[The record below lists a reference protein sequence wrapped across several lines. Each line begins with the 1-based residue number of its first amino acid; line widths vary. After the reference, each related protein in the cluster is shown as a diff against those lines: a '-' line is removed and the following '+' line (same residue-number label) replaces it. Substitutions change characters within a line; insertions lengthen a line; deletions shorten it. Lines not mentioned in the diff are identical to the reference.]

1 MRTAKALQKI
11 KHIKHVKRAIKFHE
25 ASKTRR
31 AAVFK
36 ERVEIREAR
45 VAAQNY
51 EKKWTRGDVK
61 RARHNHKEDW
71 LLGPLRPNRAVGELA
86 ETYGVM
92 TVEQLQFPR
101 VAVAAQREKNKL
113 REKAGLELEWPIVVE
128 DRKLFPIAE
137 NDRVVVIRGKAMNT
151 IGIVKDIN
159 KDTHRVTLKDSNKV
173 CRNRIFTKYSISW
186 NTLQVYV
193 RSDMFGAIDEGQE
206 LKHSFDFPFDVNDL
220 RLVVPMTVTEIRD
233 GHPVNVRQD
242 VIVDNLR
249 LELYTKGIDPYIG
262 ERTRENTIPPD
273 NYIDPRTNEPIY
285 HRYIAGTRQLI
296 DWPLEKSI
304 EDMGLPE
311 EVAKQGNEGGRG
323 WGTLIRDGASRVLS
337 LSQWRRRQPTVMQSG
352 LFFKPKPKEPVEEPS
367 GSEHEPEEYQERNAL
382 YRPRNI
388 QPKEFIT
395 RSYLPES
402 SQIDKSPLDTPSQEE
417 QRSTKELEA
426 RTKPRIVKTPQQ
438 VVWEYEAQQR
448 RKTTFTSH
456 TQRPGLEVSLLE
468 AIGKHMEKNGVK
480 INAEEDTSG
489 P

>member
-1 MRTAKALQKI
+1 M
-11 KHIKHVKRAIKFHE
+11 E
-25 ASKTRR
+25 
-31 AAVFK
+31 
-36 ERVEIREAR
+36 
-45 VAAQNY
+45 
-51 EKKWTRGDVK
+51 
-61 RARHNHKEDW
+61 
-71 LLGPLRPNRAVGELA
+71 
-86 ETYGVM
+86 
-92 TVEQLQFPR
+92 
-101 VAVAAQREKNKL
+101 
-113 REKAGLELEWPIVVE
+113 
-128 DRKLFPIAE
+128 
-137 NDRVVVIRGKAMNT
+137 
-151 IGIVKDIN
+151 
-159 KDTHRVTLKDSNKV
+159 
-173 CRNRIFTKYSISW
+173 
-186 NTLQVYV
+186 
-193 RSDMFGAIDEGQE
+193 
-206 LKHSFDFPFDVNDL
+206 
-220 RLVVPMTVTEIRD
+220 VTEIRD
-233 GHPVNVRQD
+233 GHPVNVQQD
-242 VIVDNLR
+242 VIVDNIQ
-249 LELYTKGIDPYIG
+249 LELYTKGIDPYTG

-273 NYIDPRTNEPIY
+273 NYMDPKTNEPIY

-311 EVAKQGNEGGRG
+311 EVAKQGNEGKRG

-352 LFFKPKPKEPVEEPS
+352 LFFKPKPKEPVEELS

-456 TQRPGLEVSLLE
+456 TQRPGLGVSLLE